1 MLRNNY
7 FLLYESPDKSPTI
20 LTSENKIIARG
31 DNYKLYLE
39 RPLEQA
45 YIKKIKDFKI
55 YRFIDN
61 IMCNK
66 KINNLLYSSNAK
78 KIGKFYIKQKKF
90 LLKQHLPLNVEEDN
104 LFRKKIILLSEKM
117 KREKLMEDIKN
128 NIIKFRKDRNKRL
141 EEIKEKDNK
150 FLNSQPN
157 IDKKIEKLNSKSVNE
172 ITLKG
177 YKKAFEKCLNLSLK
191 RKNFDFVDFNSNDV
205 FGRLYN
211 NYVKI
216 EKYKRNYSAENL
228 TVNDSNSKNPLT
240 FKKLLKNRKN
250 KNNSERDLNQPY
262 HKKIPKF
269 ILKSNL
275 PRSISSL
282 NQFNIGITKNII
294 QKCWNAISGGPKRQK
309 EYKEKNKNMKEKFKK
324 KFNYT
329 ILSNSIKGDKQD
341 LSLYNTMVVNDPF
354 LKKYRIKNRNYRD
367 SQNNS
372 SLHIAV
378 SNNSIKLAKYFLN
391 KKNKNLNAR
400 NNKGQTALHIACT
413 MGNEDM
419 INLLLQNGANVNVL
433 DDKGK
438 KPFDLLPSER
448 SKNSYN

>member
-157 IDKKIEKLNSKSVNE
+157 IDKKI
-172 ITLKG
+172 
-177 YKKAFEKCLNLSLK
+177 KKKVKLK
-191 RKNFDFVDFNSNDV
+191 RKKMKKTK
-205 FGRLYN
+205 R
-211 NYVKI
+211 K
-216 EKYKRNYSAENL
+216 KKKRN
-228 TVNDSNSKNPLT
+228 
-240 FKKLLKNRKN
+240 
-250 KNNSERDLNQPY
+250 
-262 HKKIPKF
+262 
-269 ILKSNL
+269 
-275 PRSISSL
+275 
-282 NQFNIGITKNII
+282 
-294 QKCWNAISGGPKRQK
+294 
-309 EYKEKNKNMKEKFKK
+309 
-324 KFNYT
+324 
-329 ILSNSIKGDKQD
+329 
-341 LSLYNTMVVNDPF
+341 
-354 LKKYRIKNRNYRD
+354 
-367 SQNNS
+367 
-372 SLHIAV
+372 
-378 SNNSIKLAKYFLN
+378 
-391 KKNKNLNAR
+391 
-400 NNKGQTALHIACT
+400 
-413 MGNEDM
+413 
-419 INLLLQNGANVNVL
+419 
-433 DDKGK
+433 
-438 KPFDLLPSER
+438 
-448 SKNSYN
+448 

>member
-228 TVNDSNSKNPLT
+228 TVNDSNSKNPFT
-240 FKKLLKNRKN
+240 IKKLLKNRKN
-250 KNNSERDLNQPY
+250 KNNSELDLNQPY

-294 QKCWNAISGGPKRQK
+294 QKCWNAISG
-309 EYKEKNKNMKEKFKK
+309 KEKNKNMKEKFKK

-329 ILSNSIKGDKQD
+329 ILSNSIKGDKKD

-354 LKKYRIKNRNYRD
+354 LKKYKIKNRNYRD
-367 SQNNS
+367 SQNNT

-378 SNNSIKLAKYFLN
+378 SNNSIKLAK
-391 KKNKNLNAR
+391 
-400 NNKGQTALHIACT
+400 
-413 MGNEDM
+413 
-419 INLLLQNGANVNVL
+419 ANVNVL